1 MRKLKVCLLL
11 LAITIIS
18 VAQTSTIE
26 TLADTFE
33 RNTLNYSFRFVGRHL
48 VGTPVLPDSA
58 DVAHLSHKFFWR
70 ATAETVGMNI
80 GLWAFDRYA
89 LKGHYAYISWNSI
102 KENFRHGFEWDN
114 DHLATNMFGHPYHG
128 SIYFNAGRSNGFNF
142 WQFRHSDSPI
152 RKEKAISPLSSAQ
165 AT

>member
-1 MRKLKVCLLL
+1 MKKLKVCLLL

-33 RNTLNYSFRFVGRHL
+33 RDTLNYSFRFAGRHL

-58 DVAHLSHKFFWR
+58 DVAHLSHKAFWR

-89 LKGHYAYISWNSI
+89 LKGHYAYISWKTSGMVLNGTMIIWLQICLVIPITVRSTLMLD
-102 KENFRHGFEWDN
+102 E
-114 DHLATNMFGHPYHG
+114 AMVSTSG
-128 SIYFNAGRSNGFNF
+128 SRNCLPLEEVPCGRCLWNVSTL
-142 WQFRHSDSPI
+142 RPMI
-152 RKEKAISPLSSAQ
+152 
-165 AT
+165 